1 MRFPSTRRGRPGGAV
16 AILALAAGC
25 LVAAA
30 GPAGAAPSVVDCDP
44 AGTIMLNPT
53 TVDVGGQVNVSWNVI
68 HVAGCNPP
76 ITSERMSGPGF
87 SGDEVL
93 PGLAGNRPV
102 TLTQPGTATW
112 TLSVTTRFGETELFR
127 ASATVNPPQQLVV
140 TGLAGGAVAF
150 ADAGSTQTKAEVN
163 EYVPSTGPAVRS
175 GTRPSLFNVGRDY
188 EAAYQGTDGHL
199 WVADPVGTAT
209 DTGLGMMAGTSP
221 SITATGGTTFTVAF
235 QANTGYLWIYSSET
249 GGRSVGLAMALNTSP
264 SATLTSAG
272 VAIAY
277 VDPNG
282 KLSVFDPATGYGG
295 FGAPVAA
302 GTSPAITYIPGL
314 ADGYRITYQGT
325 DHQARTADSSG
336 VQSATLLTAAP
347 GTSPAI
353 TTLPSGE
360 IDIAVNGSDGTVQT
374 VTSTGAITSTGA
386 VFQAGTSP
394 SIAPAAGGGAVTAW
408 QDVSNEVSTFAPG
421 TGVTST
427 GLNMFPGTSPSVA
440 QITSITR

>member
-1 MRFPSTRRGRPGGAV
+1 MRFPSTRRRRLGGAV

-25 LVAAA
+25 LVTAA
-30 GPAGAAPSVVDCDP
+30 GSAGAAPSVVDCDP
-44 AGTIMLNPT
+44 AGTVMLNPT
-53 TVDVGGQVNVSWNVI
+53 TVDAGGQVNVGWNVI
-68 HVAGCNPP
+68 LVAGCNPP

-93 PGLAGNRPV
+93 PTLAGNRPV

-112 TLSVTTRFGETELFR
+112 ILSVTTRFGETELYR
-127 ASATVNPPQQLVV
+127 ASATVNPPPPLV

-150 ADAGSTQTKAEVN
+150 IDVGSTQTKAEVN
-163 EYVPSTGPAVRS
+163 EYVPSTGSAVRP
-175 GTRPSLFNVGRDY
+175 GTRPSLFNVGTDY

-199 WVADPVGTAT
+199 WVVDPAGTAT

-235 QANTGYLWIYSSET
+235 QANTGQLWSYSTET

-302 GTSPAITYIPGL
+302 GTSPAITYIPRL

-325 DHQARTADSSG
+325 DHQVRTADSSG
-336 VQSATLLTAAP
+336 VQSATLLTAAS

-360 IDIAVNGSDGTVQT
+360 IDIAVNGPDGTVHT
-374 VTSTGAITSTGA
+374 VTSTGALTNTGA
-386 VFQAGTSP
+386 LFQTGTSP

-408 QDVSNEVSTFAPG
+408 QNVRNEMSTFAPG

-427 GLNMFPGTSPSVA
+427 GLTMFAGTSPSIA

>member
-1 MRFPSTRRGRPGGAV
+1 MRFPSTRRGSPGGAIT
-16 AILALAAGC
+16 ILALAAGC
-25 LVAAA
+25 LVAVA

-44 AGTIMLNPT
+44 AGTVMLNTT
-53 TVDVGGQVNVSWNVI
+53 TVDVGGQVDVSWNVI
-68 HVAGCNPP
+68 QVAGCNPP

-87 SGDEVL
+87 SGDEIL
-93 PGLAGNRPV
+93 PALTGTRLV

-112 TLSVTTRFGETELFR
+112 KLSVTTRFGETELFR
-127 ASATVNPPQQLVV
+127 ASATVNPPQPLV

-150 ADAGSTQTKAEVN
+150 ADAAFTETKAEVN
-163 EYVPSTGPAVRS
+163 DVVPSTGPAIRS
-175 GTRPSLFNVGRDY
+175 GTRPSLCNVGRDY

-199 WVADPVGTAT
+199 WVVDPAGTAT
-209 DTGLGMMAGTSP
+209 DTELGMMAGTSP
-221 SITATGGTTFTVAF
+221 SITATGGTAFTVAF
-235 QANTGYLWIYSSET
+235 QANTGQLWIYSAET
-249 GGRSVGLAMALNTSP
+249 GGRSVGLAMASSTSP

-282 KLSVFDPATGYGG
+282 KLSVFDPVTGYGG

-325 DHQARTADSSG
+325 DQQVRTADSSG
-336 VQSATLLTAAP
+336 VQSATPLTAAP

-360 IDIAVNGSDGTVQT
+360 IDIAVNGSDGTVHA
-374 VTSTGAITSTGA
+374 VTSAGAITSTGA
-386 VFQAGTSP
+386 VFRTGTSP
-394 SIAPAAGGGAVTAW
+394 SIAPSAGGGAVIAW
-408 QDVSNEVSTFAPG
+408 EDVSNEVSTFAPG

-440 QITSITR
+440 QITSTTR